1 MNYTSHVF
9 SPPDAL
15 SLHDTYSKDRNIFPP
30 KNNGQKNCLW
40 ENTSNLN
47 SVIDGFDIWAARTTG
62 ERYSNN
68 LSLKVLEDR
77 SHIHVLTHS
86 T

>member
-15 SLHDTYSKDRNIFPP
+15 SLHDTYSKTRNIFPP

-47 SVIDGFDIWAARTTG
+47 SVIDGFDIWAAKTKKGTK
-62 ERYSNN
+62 
-68 LSLKVLEDR
+68 KVEYKG
-77 SHIHVLTHS
+77 THS
-86 T
+86 EIRF